1 MFKTRLAIYS
11 AFKMMKRFA
20 ISKGI
25 FLTRDG
31 NRKQLLRQYLL
42 YVMSNAKAIS
52 HPAEKIVHLRGL
64 ESIQGRVLKGKSKVL
79 LCGITDFRWKLCI
92 NQRQFFIRLSC
103 PWSSCFFRKRDTQL
117 KKPIELSIWLN
128 TRKNFWIY
136 LWMKMGNCS

>member
-1 MFKTRLAIYS
+1 MFKTRLAICS

-52 HPAEKIVHLRGL
+52 HPAEKIVYLRGL
-64 ESIQGRVLKGKSKVL
+64 KSIQGSVLKGKSKVL
-79 LCGITDFRWKLCI
+79 LCGITDFHENYAYI
-92 NQRQFFIRLSC
+92 NDNSLFV
-103 PWSSCFFRKRDTQL
+103 
-117 KKPIELSIWLN
+117 
-128 TRKNFWIY
+128 
-136 LWMKMGNCS
+136 

>member
-11 AFKMMKRFA
+11 AFKMMKRLA

-52 HPAEKIVHLRGL
+52 HPAETIVHLRGL
-64 ESIQGRVLKGKSKVL
+64 KSIQGSVLKGKSKVL
-79 LCGITDFRWKLCI
+79 LCGITDFHE
-92 NQRQFFIRLSC
+92 N
-103 PWSSCFFRKRDTQL
+103 
-117 KKPIELSIWLN
+117 
-128 TRKNFWIY
+128 Y
-136 LWMKMGNCS
+136 A